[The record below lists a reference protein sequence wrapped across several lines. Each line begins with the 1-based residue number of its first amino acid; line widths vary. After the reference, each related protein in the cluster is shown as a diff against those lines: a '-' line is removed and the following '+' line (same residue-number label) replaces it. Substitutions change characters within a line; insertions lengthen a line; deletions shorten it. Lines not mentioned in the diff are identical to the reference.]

1 MPLLNVPNPL
11 IVEDNKQRNRRIEL
25 LVSIDHLG
33 QFHLGKFLDSV
44 LIRCHMLGF
53 AHSRRKEQGEISQA
67 QENDVDADEDH
78 DVQVHG
84 AIIIQSQV
92 GNDLISRDASKLQTL
107 QVVVASASRWT
118 DSSPRAL
125 HLPHIRSEPQ
135 R

>member
-1 MPLLNVPNPL
+1 
-11 IVEDNKQRNRRIEL
+11 
-25 LVSIDHLG
+25 
-33 QFHLGKFLDSV
+33 
-44 LIRCHMLGF
+44 MLGF

-78 DVQVHG
+78 NVQVHG

-92 GNDLISRDASKLQTL
+92 GNDLISRDTSKLQTL

-118 DSSPRAL
+118 DSSPSAL
-125 HLPHIRSEPQ
+125 RLPHIRSEPQ